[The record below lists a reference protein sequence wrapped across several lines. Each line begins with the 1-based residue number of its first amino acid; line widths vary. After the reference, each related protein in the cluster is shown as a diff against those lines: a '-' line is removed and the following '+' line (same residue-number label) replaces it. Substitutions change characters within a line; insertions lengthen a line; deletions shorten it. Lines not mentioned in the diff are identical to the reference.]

1 MFFANH
7 SAGRLATGMQTGL
20 FGSYGKIVKT
30 GIIALITAS
39 VNARSLSP
47 YKRHLLKV
55 EVSWVSAA
63 HSAKSNS
70 RGEPRA
76 KTL

>member
-1 MFFANH
+1 
-7 SAGRLATGMQTGL
+7 
-20 FGSYGKIVKT
+20 VKT

-47 YKRHLLKV
+47 YKQHLLKV